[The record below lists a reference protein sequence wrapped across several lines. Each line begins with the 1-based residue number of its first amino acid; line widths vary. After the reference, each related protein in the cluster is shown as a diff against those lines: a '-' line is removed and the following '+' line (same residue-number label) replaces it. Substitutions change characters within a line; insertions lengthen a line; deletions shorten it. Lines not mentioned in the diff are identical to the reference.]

1 VKQIILGITL
11 VMVGMVMAIPA
22 FASFHLMQIEQI
34 IGGVNGDPTKQ
45 AIQLRTR
52 GLGENFVSQG
62 RLEVWDA
69 AGANPIVICD
79 PTTDV
84 PNNPA
89 GVRILIASAG
99 FASATS
105 PAAVPDFIMSQLIP
119 VSYFTAGS
127 ITWEDNFGT
136 IYWRV
141 SWGGAAYTGSK
152 TGVPLNDADGNFGPP
167 VNGELPFRN
176 TRALL
181 FQGLATALS
190 TSNLADYALTAGNA
204 VFTNNA
210 GTSFTVQPPQTTGV
224 SAPVPGALLGQN
236 HPNPFNPATEIEFS
250 VPERVS
256 ASLRVYD
263 TSGQLVA
270 SLVEGTVDAGTRRVE
285 WNGLDWRG
293 RAAAS
298 GVYFY
303 RLVIP
308 GATETRKMVLLK

>member
-11 VMVGMVMAIPA
+11 AMVGMVMAVPA
-22 FASFHLMQIEQI
+22 FASFHLMQVEQI

-52 GLGENFVSQG
+52 ALGENFVSQG
-62 RLEVWDA
+62 RLTVWDA
-69 AGANPIVICD
+69 AGANPIIICD

-84 PNNPA
+84 PNNAA

-141 SWGGAAYTGSK
+141 SWGGAAYTGS
-152 TGVPLNDADGNFGPP
+152 TFGLSVNDPDANFGPP

-181 FQGLATALS
+181 FQGLATAPS
-190 TSNLADYALTAGNA
+190 NNNLADYALTAGNA
-204 VFTNNA
+204 VFRNNA
-210 GTSFTVQPPQTTGV
+210 GTSFTVQPPQNTGV
-224 SAPVPGALLGQN
+224 SASAFALLGQN
-236 HPNPFNPATEIEFS
+236 HPNPFNPTTQIEFS
-250 VPERVS
+250 VPERAS

-270 SLVEGTVDAGTRRVE
+270 TLVEGTVDAGTTRVE

-303 RLVIP
+303 RLVTP

>member
-1 VKQIILGITL
+1 MKQIILGITL
-11 VMVGMVMAIPA
+11 VMVGMVMAVPA

-52 GLGENFVSQG
+52 GVGENFVSFA

-69 AGANPIVICD
+69 AGTHPIVICD

-84 PNNPA
+84 TNNAA

-99 FASATS
+99 FVSATS

-119 VSYFTAGS
+119 VSYFAAGS
-127 ITWEDNFGT
+127 LTWEDNFGT

-141 SWGGAAYTGSK
+141 SWGGAAYTGSN
-152 TGVPLNDADGNFGPP
+152 TGLTANDPDGNFGPP

-181 FQGLATALS
+181 FQGLATAAS
-190 TSNLADYALTAGNA
+190 NNNLADYALTAGNA
-204 VFTNNA
+204 VFRNNA
-210 GTSFTVQPPQTTGV
+210 GTSFTVQPLQNTGV
-224 SAPVPGALLGQN
+224 SPALGALLGQN
-236 HPNPFNPATEIEFS
+236 HPNPFNPETEIDFS
-250 VPERVS
+250 VPERAS

-263 TSGQLVA
+263 SSGQLVA
-270 SLVEGTVDAGTRRVE
+270 TLVDGTVDAGTTRAE
-285 WNGLDWRG
+285 WNGTDWRG

>member
-1 VKQIILGITL
+1 MNASLVSTTSSADNLDISAVAAGNEASEIARTILGT
-11 VMVGMVMAIPA
+11 VRFP
-22 FASFHLMQIEQI
+22 E
-34 IGGVNGDPTKQ
+34 
-45 AIQLRTR
+45 
-52 GLGENFVSQG
+52 
-62 RLEVWDA
+62 
-69 AGANPIVICD
+69 AGANPIIICD

-84 PNNPA
+84 PNNAA

-99 FASATS
+99 FATATS

-136 IYWRV
+136 VYWRV
-141 SWGGAAYTGSK
+141 SWGGAAYTGS
-152 TGVPLNDADGNFGPP
+152 TFGLSVNDPDANFGPP

-181 FQGLATALS
+181 FQGLATAPS
-190 TSNLADYALTAGNA
+190 NNNLADYALTAGNA
-204 VFTNNA
+204 VFRNNA
-210 GTSFTVQPPQTTGV
+210 GTSFTVQPPQNTGV
-224 SAPVPGALLGQN
+224 SASALARLGQN
-236 HPNPFNPATEIEFS
+236 HPNPFNPTTEIEFS
-250 VPERVS
+250 VPERAS

-270 SLVEGTVDAGTRRVE
+270 TLVEGTVDAGTTRVE

>member
-1 VKQIILGITL
+1 MKQIILGITL
-11 VMVGMVMAIPA
+11 AMVEMVMAVPA

-52 GLGENFVSQG
+52 ALGENFVSNG
-62 RLEVWDA
+62 RLVVWDA
-69 AGANPIVICD
+69 AGANPIIICD

-84 PNNPA
+84 PNNAA

-136 IYWRV
+136 VYWRV
-141 SWGGAAYTGSK
+141 SWGGAAYTGS
-152 TGVPLNDADGNFGPP
+152 TFGLSVNDPDANFGPP

-181 FQGLATALS
+181 FQGLATAPS
-190 TSNLADYALTAGNA
+190 NNNLADYALTAGNA
-204 VFTNNA
+204 VFRNNA
-210 GTSFTVQPPQTTGV
+210 GASFTVQPPQNTGV
-224 SAPVPGALLGQN
+224 SPSALALWGQN
-236 HPNPFNPATEIEFS
+236 HPNPFNPTTEIEFS
-250 VPERVS
+250 
-256 ASLRVYD
+256 A
-263 TSGQLVA
+263 T
-270 SLVEGTVDAGTRRVE
+270 AGSPSY
-285 WNGLDWRG
+285 
-293 RAAAS
+293 A
-298 GVYFY
+298 
-303 RLVIP
+303 
-308 GATETRKMVLLK
+308 